1 VGKEKDGRNAR
12 ARTLET
18 ATHSPHRHH
27 RMVIWLW
34 EVLGVGEG
42 AVQGEASQS
51 PGMTG
56 SSSWALQDVA
66 GHPGRAENRCPHT
79 HTGWQWP
86 WPKGKKGVGGR
97 HLVVPLRGRALG
109 VVWWL

>member
-1 VGKEKDGRNAR
+1 
-12 ARTLET
+12 
-18 ATHSPHRHH
+18 
-27 RMVIWLW
+27 MVIWLW

-66 GHPGRAENRCPHT
+66 GHRRRAESAP
-79 HTGWQWP
+79 G
-86 WPKGKKGVGGR
+86 PKGKGAREEGAGWF
-97 HLVVPLRGRALG
+97 PPG
-109 VVWWL
+109 